1 MNDKLTFTLK
11 TPITDEQLDK
21 TYSDVVYRQDAI
33 DAIIKQKVI
42 DKSVAHRILLQLPSV
57 GTYNDIYKQG
67 WNDGRAELQKEMWKY
82 ERESDE

>member
-1 MNDKLTFTLK
+1 MDDKLTLK
-11 TPITDEQLDK
+11 SPITDEQWDK

-33 DAIIKQKVI
+33 DAIIKQKVV

-67 WNDGRAELQKEMWKY
+67 WNDGRAELQKEMWEY